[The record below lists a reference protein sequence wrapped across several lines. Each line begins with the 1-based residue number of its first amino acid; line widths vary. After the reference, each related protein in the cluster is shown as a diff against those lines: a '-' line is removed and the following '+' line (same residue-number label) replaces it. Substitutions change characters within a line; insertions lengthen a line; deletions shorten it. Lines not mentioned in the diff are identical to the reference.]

1 MNEVQMLIFV
11 AVSLLQVNYCVR
23 LGMGEGRGRERDRG
37 GTEGRGRHGGEER
50 QGERKKRRDITI
62 EDAGEP
68 MALNTL
74 LVFAFLTIF

>member
-37 GTEGRGRHGGEER
+37 GTEGRRETWRRGEGAREIEEER
-50 QGERKKRRDITI
+50 H
-62 EDAGEP
+62 
-68 MALNTL
+68 NN
-74 LVFAFLTIF
+74 

>member
-37 GTEGRGRHGGEER
+37 GTEGRWGDMEER
-50 QGERKKRRDITI
+50 RGSERDRRGET
-62 EDAGEP
+62 
-68 MALNTL
+68 
-74 LVFAFLTIF
+74 